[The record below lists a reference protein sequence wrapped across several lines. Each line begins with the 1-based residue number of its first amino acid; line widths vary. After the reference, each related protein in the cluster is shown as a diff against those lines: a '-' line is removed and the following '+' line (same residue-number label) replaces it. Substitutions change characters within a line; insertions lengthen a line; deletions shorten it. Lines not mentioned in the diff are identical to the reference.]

1 MEVKVL
7 SYTQNPEVTCAVA
20 MRSTRT
26 REPAH
31 KLIEREWRTKCD
43 LPNFTYENRCRSL
56 ETNMQCPHF
65 SFCAVR
71 LLKNAKKMNHW
82 GVFEHAT
89 FTVSVSG
96 VSRALTHQLVRHRL
110 ASYSQQSQ
118 RQVKIDTNEDWYIKP
133 PSIKDSQRFD
143 MLMGEIAKCYQKYV
157 DDGVPEEDARFVLP
171 NACKTNIVITANARE
186 WFHMFKLRTDEQSQ
200 WEIRRMFQQILE
212 ELMTI
217 SPLIFEGIIFGEK
230 S

>member
-1 MEVKVL
+1 
-7 SYTQNPEVTCAVA
+7 
-20 MRSTRT
+20 
-26 REPAH
+26 
-31 KLIEREWRTKCD
+31 
-43 LPNFTYENRCRSL
+43 
-56 ETNMQCPHF
+56 
-65 SFCAVR
+65 
-71 LLKNAKKMNHW
+71 MNHW

-133 PSIKDSQRFD
+133 PSIKDGQRFD

-212 ELMTI
+212 ELMMI